1 MSHINCSLYDK
12 TSVMKNIAFDENIG
26 ELAPNRVQNLL
37 NDKDFLNAIN
47 KGLKILGE

>member
-1 MSHINCSLYDK
+1 MPYISSSLYDK
-12 TSVMKNIAFDENIG
+12 TSVMKNISFDENTG

-37 NDKDFLNAIN
+37 NDKDFHKAIN